1 MNWGQASVSK
11 SAPMLLSNGRGRG
24 AVVSV
29 GSAVATLSLLE
40 LEVELELRVEVF
52 EGVAVVAASSSSSS
66 SSSALGSRST
76 YPRFS
81 SSPEKGDKSQSLAT
95 CGGGLVSSNTIP
107 CASSS
112 ASCAAIEA
120 VSSAGGT
127 RVSGIAGGR
136 PASVRVKV
144 RHSAKRRNEVRGR
157 GRYA

>member
-29 GSAVATLSLLE
+29 GSAVATLSLVE
-40 LEVELELRVEVF
+40 LEVELELRLEVF
-52 EGVAVVAASSSSSS
+52 EGAEVVVDSS

-81 SSPEKGDKSQSLAT
+81 SSPEKGDRSQSLAT

-107 CASSS
+107 FASSS
-112 ASCAAIEA
+112 ASCAAIES

-136 PASVRVKV
+136 PASVSVNV
-144 RHSAKRRNEVRGR
+144 THSAKRRNEVRGR
-157 GRYA
+157 GRHV

>member
-29 GSAVATLSLLE
+29 GSAVATLSLVE

-52 EGVAVVAASSSSSS
+52 EGAAAVVDS

-81 SSPEKGDKSQSLAT
+81 SSLEKGDRSQSLAT

-107 CASSS
+107 FASSS
-112 ASCAAIEA
+112 ASCSAIEA

-136 PASVRVKV
+136 PASVRVNV
-144 RHSAKRRNEVRGR
+144 RHSTKRRNEVRGR
-157 GRYA
+157 GRYV